1 MKLKRTSVLAA
12 ALAVAMVGTLAAVA
26 FGSPPSSG
34 FVGETPLVTANL
46 DNTVNVNSDRVKF
59 QTKDPTDVRVQKFVI
74 GPGAFSGWHHH
85 PGIVIVAVQ
94 SGAVTFTH
102 SDCSSKT
109 YSLDPNNPN
118 GAVFVE
124 GGDDPGQ
131 ASSAA
136 GATVI
141 ATFVAP
147 DANPA
152 VFRIED
158 DPPPCA

>member
-1 MKLKRTSVLAA
+1 MKLKRTHVLAVTI
-12 ALAVAMVGTLAAVA
+12 AVAMVGTLAAA
-26 FGSPPSSG
+26 ALGSPPSSG

-46 DNTVNVNSDRVKF
+46 DNALHLNSDGVKF
-59 QTKDPTDVRVQKFVI
+59 QTKDPTEVRVQRVVI

-94 SGAVTFTH
+94 SGEVTFTQ

-131 ASSAA
+131 ASSVA

-147 DANPA
+147 ATNPP